1 MEPTPF
7 MIHHLVKSE
16 DLNHHQ
22 TLYAGRGAE
31 WVVEAGFVAAA
42 NLLPPANIV
51 CVKIHGLE
59 FSRPVRAG
67 EIACFQS
74 KIVLAGRSRLVAFI
88 KASVGE
94 QEVVRG
100 FITFVNVDAQGH
112 SKPHGIV
119 INPLSGEDKALNAE
133 AQALH

>member
-1 MEPTPF
+1 MKPVPF
-7 MIHHLVKSE
+7 MVHHLVKSE

-42 NLLPPANIV
+42 NLLSPTNIV

-67 EIACFQS
+67 EIARILS
-74 KIVLAGRSRLVAFI
+74 KIILAGRSKLVAFI
-88 KASVGE
+88 KVNVGE

-112 SKPHGIV
+112 AQPHGIV
-119 INPLSGEDKALNAE
+119 INPLSEEDKTLNVE

>member
-119 INPLSGEDKALNAE
+119 INLLSGEDKALNAE